1 MTTKIHGLVD
11 GLGLLARWRVT
22 PGQVHDITQADP
34 LIDGIPTQAVVAD
47 KAYDA
52 ESFVAAIHA
61 QGAEAVI
68 PVRRN
73 RNTPRQWD
81 RHHYKDR
88 NLVERLFC
96 RIKHFRRIATR
107 YDKLDTR
114 FNAFIAVVATFLW
127 LI

>member
-1 MTTKIHGLVD
+1 M
-11 GLGLLARWRVT
+11 ARWTLT
-22 PGQVHDITQADP
+22 PGQTHDITQAHP
-34 LIDGIPTQAVVAD
+34 LIDGIPTQAGVAD

-52 ESFVAAIHA
+52 DWLLATISAL
-61 QGAEAVI
+61 GADAVI
-68 PVRRN
+68 PSKEN
-73 RNTPRQWD
+73 RKQPREWD

-88 NLVERLFC
+88 NLVERYFC

-114 FNAFIAVVATFLW
+114 FHAFIAVVAAFLW